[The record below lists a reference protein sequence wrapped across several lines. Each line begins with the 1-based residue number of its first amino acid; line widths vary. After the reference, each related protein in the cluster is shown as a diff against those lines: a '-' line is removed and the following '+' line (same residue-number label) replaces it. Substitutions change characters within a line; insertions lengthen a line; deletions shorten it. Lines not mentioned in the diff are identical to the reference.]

1 MIPIRQR
8 IEREEFD
15 YQTLMSALGHL
26 ASPRAK
32 VTSLLRQGVIIRV
45 KKGLYVFGDSYRN
58 RPFSREL
65 LANWIYGPS
74 YLSLDYALS
83 FHHLVP
89 ERVPVATSVTP
100 KRPKRFSTPLGE
112 FHYRQTRAAGF
123 SIGMDR
129 VESGEVAFLI
139 ARPER
144 ALADKLRDL
153 RGGACR
159 TQRDVARL
167 LFDDLRIDRSRFRE
181 LHLSLLERLGD
192 ILGSQ
197 RVRLAAAVLKKE
209 KR

>member
-45 KKGLYVFGDSYRN
+45 KKGLYVFGDTYRN

-89 ERVPVATSVTP
+89 ERQC
-100 KRPKRFSTPLGE
+100 KRGR
-112 FHYRQTRAAGF
+112 
-123 SIGMDR
+123 
-129 VESGEVAFLI
+129 
-139 ARPER
+139 
-144 ALADKLRDL
+144 
-153 RGGACR
+153 C
-159 TQRDVARL
+159 
-167 LFDDLRIDRSRFRE
+167 RSR
-181 LHLSLLERLGD
+181 
-192 ILGSQ
+192 
-197 RVRLAAAVLKKE
+197 
-209 KR
+209 